1 VKNPPPVTSSLDI
14 LESRLRTRLDAP
26 LPGAAAQWRFAPT
39 PALPG
44 WSPDLTPD
52 TARRAA
58 ALILLYP
65 GIDGPSLALTVRR
78 ADLPHHPGQVSLPGG
93 AIDPGES
100 ALAAALR
107 ETEEEI
113 GVDPASLR
121 VIGPLSSLWVIVSNF
136 LLQPYIATTDVR
148 PDFHPAPHEVAELL
162 EVPMSHVI
170 DAGRLG
176 WSRRTIRD
184 RDIQYP
190 QFLLAGHAV
199 WGATA
204 MVLGEFAC
212 LFDPA
217 FSPPPR
223 PDNGS

>member
-1 VKNPPPVTSSLDI
+1 VNASLDTI
-14 LESRLRTRLDAP
+14 ERHIRERLSTP
-26 LPGAAAQWRFAPT
+26 LPGAPAQWRFAPT

-93 AIDPGES
+93 ALDPGES

-113 GVDPASLR
+113 GVGASDLR

-148 PDFHPAPHEVAELL
+148 PVFRPAPHEVAELL
-162 EVPMSHVI
+162 EVPVAHVV

-176 WSRRTIRD
+176 WSQRKIRD
-184 RDIQYP
+184 REIQYP

-204 MVLGEFAC
+204 MVLGEFAS
-212 LFDPA
+212 LFDES

-223 PDNGS
+223 PPAGS

>member
-1 VKNPPPVTSSLDI
+1 M
-14 LESRLRTRLDAP
+14 
-26 LPGAAAQWRFAPT
+26 AQWRFAPT
-39 PALPG
+39 PPLAG

-93 AIDPGES
+93 ALDPGES
-100 ALAAALR
+100 PLAAALR

-148 PDFHPAPHEVAELL
+148 PDFRPAPHEVAEML
-162 EVPMSHVI
+162 EVPISHLI
-170 DAGRLG
+170 DAGRVS
-176 WSRRTIRD
+176 WSRRAIRD
-184 RDIQYP
+184 REIQYP

-212 LFDPA
+212 LFDPD
-217 FSPPPR
+217 FTPPTR
-223 PDNGS
+223 PDDGS

>member
-1 VKNPPPVTSSLDI
+1 VISSLDV
-14 LESRLRTRLDAP
+14 LESRLRSRLAAP
-26 LPGAAAQWRFAPT
+26 LPGAAAQWRFAPA
-39 PALPG
+39 PPLPG

-65 GIDGPSLALTVRR
+65 GIDGPSLALTLRR

-93 AIDPGES
+93 ALDPGES
-100 ALAAALR
+100 PLAAALR

-136 LLQPYIATTDVR
+136 LLQPYIAATDVR
-148 PDFHPAPHEVAELL
+148 PDFHPAPHEVAEML
-162 EVPMSHVI
+162 EVPISHLI
-170 DAGRLG
+170 DAGRVS
-176 WSRRTIRD
+176 WSRRAVRD
-184 RDIQYP
+184 REIHYP

-212 LFDPA
+212 LLDSDFT
-217 FSPPPR
+217 PPPR
-223 PDNGS
+223 PGAGS